1 MAVSGGRPK
10 VAPASAF
17 TLSQPTT
24 VSELL
29 EACNLQDKAAA
40 GLAWCEEQGVDSLA
54 MLKEVELEHAFA
66 DALELKPAKRVQLLK
81 RLTTIGEPLMAK
93 TFTSEVAA
101 KPVSKQP
108 AKPNKIRPPGS
119 KAAALLTQVA
129 KVREA
134 DTAIGA
140 PAADTARVE
149 VSATFI
155 TGLQQPDPAPESSD
169 KLFGSRSPRDGNRK
183 ARVSELLKSIGAAAP
198 PPPEAAQEDNASTV
212 ADRMDA
218 KKPPLWGAVRKDNQ
232 KQRAESTAN
241 AAISMLDQLTFQP
254 EIARSQFDIEAELLR
269 KKFMEP
275 KKRQQEGPTEYELDV
290 LHNQTMALLDWVQQ
304 FKEGKWAEDSRCDNH
319 RIDEAQQNLAKL
331 VEEEAAVLAAGA
343 APAAEPLSLYKISI
357 TPQPPHQGAE
367 SEPRPEEVALCSRL
381 EEVRPRPSLVVA
393 AARLVAMSTTAT
405 APHPSL
411 TRHPS

>member
-1 MAVSGGRPK
+1 
-10 VAPASAF
+10 
-17 TLSQPTT
+17 
-24 VSELL
+24 
-29 EACNLQDKAAA
+29 
-40 GLAWCEEQGVDSLA
+40 
-54 MLKEVELEHAFA
+54 
-66 DALELKPAKRVQLLK
+66 
-81 RLTTIGEPLMAK
+81 
-93 TFTSEVAA
+93 
-101 KPVSKQP
+101 
-108 AKPNKIRPPGS
+108 
-119 KAAALLTQVA
+119 
-129 KVREA
+129 
-134 DTAIGA
+134 
-140 PAADTARVE
+140 
-149 VSATFI
+149 
-155 TGLQQPDPAPESSD
+155 
-169 KLFGSRSPRDGNRK
+169 
-183 ARVSELLKSIGAAAP
+183 
-198 PPPEAAQEDNASTV
+198 
-212 ADRMDA
+212 MDA

-381 EEVRPRPSLVVA
+381 EEVLGKAASALAVA
-393 AARLVAMSTTAT
+393 SPPEQDNASGFLADFFKQQQVNQQDQKALQLLKQRGAVAERLTISSGMDTDG
-405 APHPSL
+405 
-411 TRHPS
+411 